1 MVIVCLTCFRM
12 SVNRTMLTW
21 GTFSTQAP
29 SVDIMILLAMA
40 IYGGVEPTCGSGYFE
55 YVYMLEGALTKIST

>member
-1 MVIVCLTCFRM
+1 MFIVYLTCFGV
-12 SVNRTMLTW
+12 SVIRTTLTW

-40 IYGGVEPTCGSGYFE
+40 VYGGAEPTCGSGYFE